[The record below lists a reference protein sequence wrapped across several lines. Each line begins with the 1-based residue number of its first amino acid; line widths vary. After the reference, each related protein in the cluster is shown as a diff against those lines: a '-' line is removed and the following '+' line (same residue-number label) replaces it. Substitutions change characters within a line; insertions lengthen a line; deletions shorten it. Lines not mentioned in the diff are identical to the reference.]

1 MVDQAKKKGFSGM
14 QVFGIVVLVM
24 VLSVVGT
31 IFAAR
36 AWLFPKPFTPV
47 VLSQQEEI
55 RLEAKLQQFE
65 MPARLTGE
73 NPAADS
79 KSKGDEKL
87 ADGSLKPEAYSEE
100 GASRTIT
107 LSERELNALLAKNTD
122 LAGKLAIDLGDEL
135 VSAKLLI
142 PVDPDFPMLG
152 GKTLRVRAGVELAY
166 REARPVVKIRGI
178 SIMGVPV
185 PSAWMG
191 GLKNIDLIE
200 QFGTD
205 EGFWKAFSD
214 GVDSITVQ
222 NNQLQT
228 QPTKQ
233 PNNPTKNTT
242 QKTPVFPE

>member
-1 MVDQAKKKGFSGM
+1 MVAQTKKKGFSGM
-14 QVFGIVVLVM
+14 QVLGIVVLVM
-24 VLSVVGT
+24 VLTIVGT

-36 AWLFPKPFTPV
+36 AWLFPRPFTPV
-47 VLSQQEEI
+47 VLSQQEAV
-55 RLEAKLQQFE
+55 RLEEKLQQFE
-65 MPARLTGE
+65 MPARLTG
-73 NPAADS
+73 NIPTAAGQRNVD
-79 KSKGDEKL
+79 KKF
-87 ADGSLKPEAYSEE
+87 ADGRLKPEAYSEE
-100 GASRTIT
+100 GASRMIT

-122 LAGKLAIDLGDEL
+122 LAGKLAIDLGDDL

-142 PVDPDFPMLG
+142 PVDPDFPILG

-205 EGFWKAFSD
+205 EGFWKTFSD

-222 NNQLQT
+222 EGQLHIQL
-228 QPTKQ
+228 K
-233 PNNPTKNTT
+233 
-242 QKTPVFPE
+242 E

>member
-1 MVDQAKKKGFSGM
+1 MMVDQTKKKGFSGM
-14 QVFGIVVLVM
+14 QVLGIVVLVM
-24 VLSVVGT
+24 VLTIVGT

-47 VLSQQEEI
+47 VLSQQEET
-55 RLEAKLQQFE
+55 RLEEKLQQFE
-65 MPARLTGE
+65 MPARLTG
-73 NPAADS
+73 NILTADN
-79 KSKGDEKL
+79 KNNGEKKL
-87 ADGSLKPEAYSEE
+87 ANGSLKAEAYSEE

-122 LAGKLAIDLGDEL
+122 LAGKLAIDLGDDL

-185 PSAWMG
+185 PSVWMG

-205 EGFWKAFSD
+205 EGFWKIFSD

-222 NNQLQT
+222 DGQLQV
-228 QPTKQ
+228 QLK
-233 PNNPTKNTT
+233 
-242 QKTPVFPE
+242 E

>member
-1 MVDQAKKKGFSGM
+1 MVDQTKKKSFSGI
-14 QVFGIVVLVM
+14 QVLGIVVLVM
-24 VLSVVGT
+24 VLTVVGT

-47 VLSQQEEI
+47 VLSQQEET
-55 RLEAKLQQFE
+55 RLEEKLQQLE
-65 MPARLTGE
+65 MPARLPR
-73 NPAADS
+73 NIPAADG
-79 KSKGDEKL
+79 KSNGDEKL
-87 ADGSLKPEAYSEE
+87 ADGSLKPEAYSEK

-107 LSERELNALLAKNTD
+107 LSERELNSLLAKNTD
-122 LAGKLAIDLGDEL
+122 LAGKLALDLGDDL

-142 PVDPDFPMLG
+142 PVDPDFPMFG
-152 GKTLRVRAGVELAY
+152 GKTLRVKAGVELAY
-166 REARPVVKIRGI
+166 REARPVVKIRGV

-185 PSAWMG
+185 PAAWMG

-222 NNQLQT
+222 EGQLHVQL
-228 QPTKQ
+228 K
-233 PNNPTKNTT
+233 
-242 QKTPVFPE
+242 E

>member
-1 MVDQAKKKGFSGM
+1 MVDQTKKKGFSGM
-14 QVFGIVVLVM
+14 QVLGIVVLVM
-24 VLSVVGT
+24 VLTIVGT

-47 VLSQQEEI
+47 VLSQQEET
-55 RLEAKLQQFE
+55 RLEEKLQQFE
-65 MPARLTGE
+65 MPARLTG
-73 NPAADS
+73 NILTADN
-79 KSKGDEKL
+79 KNNGEKKL
-87 ADGSLKPEAYSEE
+87 ANGSLKAEAYSEE

-122 LAGKLAIDLGDEL
+122 LAGKLAIDLGDDL

-185 PSAWMG
+185 PSVWMG

-205 EGFWKAFSD
+205 EGFWKIFSD

-222 NNQLQT
+222 DGQLQV
-228 QPTKQ
+228 QLK
-233 PNNPTKNTT
+233 
-242 QKTPVFPE
+242 E